1 MDKLIFQNQDDLQRI
16 RSLEALATDIVDGYY
31 YQKVLSDEDVQEQEQ
46 YFAELHIELARIE
59 SEKAAEMAEFNRRI
73 KEKKVLAEKALRL
86 INDRREEVTE
96 TVYVIISEDGSSQ
109 GTYNQ
114 RGELVAEKPLKN
126 RKTMPQYCQTNFLI
140 PSSFPLP

>member
-31 YQKVLSDEDVQEQEQ
+31 YQKVLTDEDVQEQEQ
-46 YFAELHIELARIE
+46 HFAELHIELARIE
-59 SEKAAEMAEFNRRI
+59 AEKAAAVALFNKRI
-73 KEKKVLAEKALRL
+73 KEKKTLADKALHL

-126 RKTMPQYCQTNFLI
+126 RKTMPQYRMKFVDEGEAKA
-140 PSSFPLP
+140 S

>member
-1 MDKLIFQNQDDLQRI
+1 M
-16 RSLEALATDIVDGYY
+16 ATYN
-31 YQKVLSDEDVQEQEQ
+31 K
-46 YFAELHIELARIE
+46 
-59 SEKAAEMAEFNRRI
+59 RI
-73 KEKKVLAEKALRL
+73 KEKKTLAEKALRL

-126 RKTMPQYCQTNFLI
+126 RKTMPQYRMKFVDEGEAKA
-140 PSSFPLP
+140 S

>member
-1 MDKLIFQNQDDLQRI
+1 MDKLILQNQDDLQRI

-31 YQKVLSDEDVQEQEQ
+31 YQKVLTDEDVQEQEQ
-46 YFAELHIELARIE
+46 YFAELHIELSRIE
-59 SEKAAEMAEFNRRI
+59 AEKAAAVALFNKRI
-73 KEKKVLAEKALRL
+73 KEKKTLADKALNL

-126 RKTMPQYCQTNFLI
+126 RKTMPQYRMKFVDEGEAKA
-140 PSSFPLP
+140 S